1 VRAQLVRRNG
11 REITIEVHA
20 PSQFPWDPESFDVLL
35 VEGGELTGRVDMSR
49 TTRAGTLARGQI
61 ARITIVLDADS
72 EARIVQIVFA
82 REAFVVQ

>member
-1 VRAQLVRRNG
+1 
-11 REITIEVHA
+11 
-20 PSQFPWDPESFDVLL
+20 
-35 VEGGELTGRVDMSR
+35 MSR